1 MIYIV
6 GLGPGSREYILPKA
20 VEILKNSE
28 KIIGFDRAVQSI
40 SFLNKE
46 SIVVSSLKELLENVN
61 QSKDL
66 DVSIIASGDP
76 TFYGITNYLKSK
88 IDEEI
93 EIIPGIS
100 SFQYLTSKTQV
111 MWSRAYLGS
120 LHGRDEEF
128 LENVIK
134 NDCSIWLTDKINN
147 PSRLCEI
154 LYENNINARVIIGE
168 NLSYEDERISIGT
181 PKELMNKNYELLSVV
196 VIEKI

>member
-20 VEILKNSE
+20 LEILKSSD

>member
-181 PKELMNKNYELLSVV
+181 PKELIKDKYELLSVV
-196 VIEKI
+196 IIEKI